1 MICVIFM
8 VLHVFSSGTRP
19 CLVKYNDR
27 VAGYAVMKLLD
38 LQEGFLLWNSHTD
51 QASGYQRGAW
61 ALGKQAIVTDRRDGT
76 DPGDFFLLV
85 KVMVGGLSVK
95 ITHLLIWPSDVN
107 LASVIGCC
115 KGCIQGRL
123 HTIRSRIRNHLWDED
138 LLRDH
143 KKSLGKKQSSDSSK
157 E

>member
-1 MICVIFM
+1 M

-61 ALGKQAIVTDRRDGT
+61 ALGKRAIVTDRRDGT

-95 ITHLLIWPSDVN
+95 ITHLLI
-107 LASVIGCC
+107 
-115 KGCIQGRL
+115 
-123 HTIRSRIRNHLWDED
+123 
-138 LLRDH
+138 
-143 KKSLGKKQSSDSSK
+143 
-157 E
+157 